1 MPDEIICTCPGG
13 GAQTSG
19 YPVDQPRAPLAQLG
33 PLGIWVLAVGR
44 SWFAPVGMARES
56 LYLSCVCPI
65 LILSQTF
72 CAGCAPLQM
81 MDNEEG
87 RALQSLGGL
96 GTEWHFIISAV
107 SPGHRK

>member
-1 MPDEIICTCPGG
+1 MPDEIIRACLGG

-33 PLGIWVLAVGR
+33 PLGIWCWLTVGR
-44 SWFAPVGMARES
+44 SWFAPVGM
-56 LYLSCVCPI
+56 
-65 LILSQTF
+65 
-72 CAGCAPLQM
+72 QM

-96 GTEWHFIISAV
+96 GPEWSFIISAV
-107 SPGHRK
+107 FPWTQEVT